1 MDKEYKRSE
10 RKRLWDERLE
20 NWNDKLRVCFDKIA
34 VLKQE
39 PEAKTEISQSIVAS
53 MEAGRLYWFQLV
65 LSALIA
71 SLGLLQN
78 SVAVVI
84 GAMLIAPLL
93 TPLQA
98 LSFAITEGKPGLFG
112 KSLRLLL
119 FSTVVAILVSMGV
132 VYIAP
137 LNNETSEILARVSP
151 NILDLFIAAFSAV
164 LALLSLVYK
173 RLLSSVA
180 GVAMAA
186 ALMPPL
192 SVIGIQIG
200 FGNLDKALG
209 ASLLYATNIV
219 AIILVGVLMFFLYG
233 FNPHRQKTYGVV
245 SQTLFLVVVAIGL
258 SFPLMASIRAE
269 QNRVALYEEVQM
281 VVEGAVSAQFLDGE
295 VSELKVDKN
304 NDVIE
309 IDLDLR
315 LSETVNLFQED
326 LDNFIGV
333 VSSGVGQEVDM
344 NIDIIRTATL
354 SKKED
359 PVVVRLNELRANLDD
374 KFVSTVNGAAL
385 ISGSVFE
392 QGDGVVLVKF
402 LYLVNNEGVD
412 GLGDLETVLIEEFGN
427 EFELKFEFVALDEA
441 NNPED
446 NVLQVENFEAEL
458 IKFLEDRIPS
468 GWYVSWVRSRLLL
481 DRELGDFYDVVAE
494 FSLPSDIAEGVEE
507 KLLENVLFD
516 FQSKKLSKGVN
527 VSFEYMIDFREG
539 VERLEYLN

>member
-20 NWNDKLRVCFDKIA
+20 RWNDKLMVGFDKMA
-34 VLKQE
+34 VLRQD
-39 PEAKTEISQSIVAS
+39 PEVKTEISQSIVSS
-53 MEAGRLYWFQLV
+53 MAAGRLYWLQLV

-98 LSFAITEGKPGLFG
+98 LSFAITEGKPGLFA
-112 KSLRLLL
+112 KSLKLLI
-119 FSTVVAILVSMGV
+119 FSTLVAVLVSVGV
-132 VYIAP
+132 VYSVP

-151 NILDLFIAAFSAV
+151 NILDLFIAGFSAV

-186 ALMPPL
+186 SLIPPL

-219 AIILVGVLMFFLYG
+219 AIILVGVIMFFLYG

-245 SQTLFLVVVAIGL
+245 SQALFLVLVAVGL
-258 SFPLMASIRAE
+258 SFPLMTSIRAE
-269 QNRVALYEEVQM
+269 QAKVRLFEQVQGVVLEV
-281 VVEGAVSAQFLDGE
+281 VNDEFVDGQ
-295 VSELKVDKN
+295 VSELKVARDG
-304 NDVIE
+304 DVVQV
-309 IDLDLR
+309 DLDLR
-315 LSETVNLFQED
+315 LPEKVSLFED
-326 LDNFIGV
+326 DLEKFIGN
-333 VSSGVGQEVDM
+333 VSSGIGEEVDM

-359 PVVVRLNELRANLDD
+359 PLVVRLDELKADLD
-374 KFVSTVNGAAL
+374 KRFVVNVDGASL
-385 ISGSVFE
+385 ISTSVL
-392 QGDGVVLVKF
+392 GDVGEDLLVKF
-402 LYLVNNEGVD
+402 LYLEN
-412 GLGDLETVLIEEFGN
+412 GDLLGLDKLEESIVKDYGN
-427 EFELKFEFVALDEA
+427 DFNLSFDFIALDEVDESE
-441 NNPED
+441 NSK
-446 NVLQVENFEAEL
+446 VL
-458 IKFLEDRIPS
+458 LEDFEMDFVDFVEARIPN
-468 GWYVSWVRSRLLL
+468 GWYVSWVESRLLS
-481 DRELGDFYDVVAE
+481 DKELGDFYDVVLE
-494 FSLPSDIAEGVEE
+494 FSLPSSVEE
-507 KLLENVLFD
+507 GLEDELLNNVLSG
-516 FQSKKLSKGVN
+516 FQLEKSEKGVN
-527 VSFEYMIDFREG
+527 VSFEYLIDFREG
-539 VERLEYLN
+539 ASRLDYLE

>member
-20 NWNDKLRVCFDKIA
+20 RWNDKLMVGFDKMA
-34 VLKQE
+34 VLRQD
-39 PEAKTEISQSIVAS
+39 PEVKTEISQSIVSS
-53 MEAGRLYWFQLV
+53 MAAGRLYWLQLV

-98 LSFAITEGKPGLFG
+98 LSFAITEGKPGLFA
-112 KSLRLLL
+112 KSLKLLI
-119 FSTVVAILVSMGV
+119 FSTLVAVLVSVGV
-132 VYIAP
+132 VYSVP

-151 NILDLFIAAFSAV
+151 NILDLFIAGFSAV

-186 ALMPPL
+186 SLIPPL

-219 AIILVGVLMFFLYG
+219 AIILVGVIMFFLYG

-245 SQTLFLVVVAIGL
+245 SQALFLVLVAVGL
-258 SFPLMASIRAE
+258 SFPLMTSIRAE
-269 QNRVALYEEVQM
+269 QAKVRLFEQVQGVVLEV
-281 VVEGAVSAQFLDGE
+281 VNDEFVDGQ
-295 VSELKVDKN
+295 VSELKVARDG
-304 NDVIE
+304 DVVQV
-309 IDLDLR
+309 DLDLR
-315 LSETVNLFQED
+315 LPEKVSLFED
-326 LDNFIGV
+326 DLEKFIGN
-333 VSSGVGQEVDM
+333 VSSGIGEEVDM

-359 PVVVRLNELRANLDD
+359 PLVVRLDELKADLD
-374 KFVSTVNGAAL
+374 KRFVVNVDGASL
-385 ISGSVFE
+385 ISTSVL
-392 QGDGVVLVKF
+392 GDVGEDLLVKF
-402 LYLVNNEGVD
+402 LYLEN
-412 GLGDLETVLIEEFGN
+412 GDLLGLDKLEESIVKDYGN
-427 EFELKFEFVALDEA
+427 DFNLSFDFIALDEVDESE
-441 NNPED
+441 NSK
-446 NVLQVENFEAEL
+446 VLLEGFETDFVDFVEA
-458 IKFLEDRIPS
+458 RIPN
-468 GWYVSWVRSRLLL
+468 GWYVSWVESRLLS
-481 DRELGDFYDVVAE
+481 DKELGDFYDVVLE
-494 FSLPSDIAEGVEE
+494 FSLPSSVEE
-507 KLLENVLFD
+507 GLEDELLNNVLSG
-516 FQSKKLSKGVN
+516 FQLEKSEKGVN
-527 VSFEYMIDFREG
+527 VSFEYLIDFREG
-539 VERLEYLN
+539 ASRLDYLE

>member
-20 NWNDKLRVCFDKIA
+20 NWNDKLRACFDKIA

-507 KLLENVLFD
+507 KLLENVLLD